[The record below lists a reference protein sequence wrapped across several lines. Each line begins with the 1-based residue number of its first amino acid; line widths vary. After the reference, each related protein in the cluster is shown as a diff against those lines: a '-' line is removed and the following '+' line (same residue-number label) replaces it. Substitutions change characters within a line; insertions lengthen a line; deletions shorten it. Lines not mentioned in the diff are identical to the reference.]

1 MNGNSV
7 QSGVLPVIDGSC
19 LTVPLRPVIE
29 GLGGT
34 ISWDG
39 QTASATAL
47 LDGNTLVFT
56 MNRSTCIVNNQTRD
70 LGYNV
75 TTIDGVT
82 VVPLDI
88 LFDVFDINVSVDSEK
103 RTVSVNRSSYA
114 KDVEGIKGMKFWS
127 YDAEFDLRVMM
138 DRDYKTDVFR
148 VAAADNLPERIA
160 VRIYGANK
168 KDGQQTIAVNGRSV
182 QNVRYTRF
190 DKDIVGMALDLSGS
204 PDFEY
209 VMANNRITIAS

>member
-1 MNGNSV
+1 LRKFIATILLCCFFFSISSSAVEAKTVKYGYIQYVEKEIGPYFSLTVNGNSV

-70 LGYNV
+70 LGYN
-75 TTIDGVT
+75 GYHH
-82 VVPLDI
+82 
-88 LFDVFDINVSVDSEK
+88 
-103 RTVSVNRSSYA
+103 RRRNRSAFGYP
-114 KDVEGIKGMKFWS
+114 F
-127 YDAEFDLRVMM
+127 
-138 DRDYKTDVFR
+138 
-148 VAAADNLPERIA
+148 
-160 VRIYGANK
+160 
-168 KDGQQTIAVNGRSV
+168 
-182 QNVRYTRF
+182 
-190 DKDIVGMALDLSGS
+190 
-204 PDFEY
+204 
-209 VMANNRITIAS
+209 